1 MNYSRKEV
9 ENLLRN
15 YDTQADVKPGSVV
28 HVRMADLRKA
38 WRELNYQQQLVLFHV
53 GVAGEKNGYF
63 TESFG
68 KALTDLHVAMNND

>member
-15 YDTQADVKPGSVV
+15 YDTMGDVKPGTAI

-38 WRELNYQQQLVLFHV
+38 WRKLNHQQQLVLFWV
-53 GVAGEKNGYF
+53 GVAGQKNGYF
-63 TESFG
+63 EESFG
-68 KALTDLHVAMNND
+68 TALTDLHEAING